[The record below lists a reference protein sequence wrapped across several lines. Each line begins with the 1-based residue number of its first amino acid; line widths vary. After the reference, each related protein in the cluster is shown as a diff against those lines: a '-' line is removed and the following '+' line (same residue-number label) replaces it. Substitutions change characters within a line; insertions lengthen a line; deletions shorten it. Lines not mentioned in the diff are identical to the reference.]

1 VLRRVAVGFL
11 VAAVG
16 LGVAILF
23 YLNGHSAVV
32 HLGEK
37 SSVEM
42 PMAVHLLTS
51 ATFGAAAIL
60 LLGALRGVGTSVRR
74 WSLQRQ
80 RRRRRTAEKIGR
92 DGRRR
97 LWAGDFQKAGKQ
109 LARAAEKAPRDL
121 DTQLAFSRSREEVG
135 DLDGAQRILEAARA
149 QHGPVPQLLSRLG
162 NVALARSNAGAAID
176 SFAEAV
182 RAQPES
188 PRLLGEL
195 MGALAAGGRFAEA
208 AEAARRRLALER
220 EPARREN
227 AKRDWLTLRYRSAR
241 AAGET
246 RESNDDLAR
255 LISEEPGFLPPLVEL
270 ASRVRASGD
279 TRRADRL
286 LRDGLRRTPSG
297 VLLES
302 FASLHTASGD
312 PSRALGPLRDTA
324 KRDDS
329 VAWRLA
335 HARMLIVAGKLDE
348 AENLMGTL
356 SEQVNAKNGP
366 GVDLAP
372 ERDFVAAELA
382 MAQGKDREAAALLL
396 RTASG
401 DRLPF
406 EYACIECDR
415 TNHQWSDSCRCGAYG
430 TLEWSI
436 RRSEKV
442 GVQTAKTS

>member
-1 VLRRVAVGFL
+1 MLRRVAVGFL

-23 YLNGHSAVV
+23 YLNGHPAVV

-42 PMAVHLLTS
+42 PMAVHLLT
-51 ATFGAAAIL
+51 ATALGATAML
-60 LLGALRGVGTSVRR
+60 LVAALRGLGTSVRG
-74 WSLQRQ
+74 WSLQR
-80 RRRRRTAEKIGR
+80 RRRKRRTAEKIGR
-92 DGRRR
+92 EGRRR
-97 LWAGDFQKAGKQ
+97 LWAGDFEKAGKQ
-109 LARAAEKAPRDL
+109 LARAAEKAPKDL

-135 DLDGAQRILEAARA
+135 DLEGAQRILEAARA
-149 QHGPVPQLLSRLG
+149 EHGPVPQLLSRLG

-195 MGALAAGGRFAEA
+195 MSALAAGGRFAEA
-208 AEAARRRLALER
+208 VEAARRRLALER
-220 EPARREN
+220 EPVRRQN
-227 AKRDWLTLRYRSAR
+227 AKRDWLILRYR
-241 AAGET
+241 AAEAGGDT

-255 LISEEPGFLPPLVEL
+255 LVSEEPAFLPPLVEL
-270 ASRVRASGD
+270 ASRARASGD

-286 LRDGLRRTPSG
+286 LRDGLRRHPSG
-297 VLLES
+297 VLFEN
-302 FASLHTASGD
+302 FASLHTTSGD
-312 PSRALGPLRDTA
+312 PSRALGPMRDTA

-329 VAWRLA
+329 IAWRLA
-335 HARMLIVAGKLDE
+335 QARMLVVAGKLEE
-348 AENLMGTL
+348 AENLLGSL
-356 SEQVNAKNGP
+356 SEQANAKQGP
-366 GVDLAP
+366 GVDLAA

-382 MAQGKDREAAALLL
+382 LAQGKDREAAALLL
-396 RTASG
+396 RVTSG

-406 EYACIECDR
+406 EHSCTECDR
-415 TNHQWSDSCRCGAYG
+415 TTHRWSASCECGAYG

-442 GVQTAKTS
+442 GVQATKTA